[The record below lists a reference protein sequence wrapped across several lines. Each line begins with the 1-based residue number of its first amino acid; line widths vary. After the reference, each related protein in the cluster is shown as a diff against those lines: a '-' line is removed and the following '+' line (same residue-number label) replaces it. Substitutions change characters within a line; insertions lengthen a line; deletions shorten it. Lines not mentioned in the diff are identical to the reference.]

1 MTKKSS
7 LILRPFISGAPG
19 QSLRQ
24 QYLPSLRF
32 ARSPQGAAGF
42 GVRVL
47 AVFDHLDAVNEN
59 VFHVGRVLMPV
70 FEGRVVGDY
79 RGIAHYDVRTH
90 SFYLKPAMIEPPT
103 ARRQPAQAP

>member
-59 VFHVGRVLMPV
+59 VFHVGRVLMRF
-70 FEGRVVGDY
+70 FEGRVVGDC
-79 RGIAHYDVRTH
+79 RGIEHDDVSEH
-90 SFYLKPAMIEPPT
+90 SFFQKSAMIEPEIGGG
-103 ARRQPAQAP
+103 